1 MAVLSS
7 LKKVINL
14 HRNYDK
20 LHCKGEPYQFSV
32 LQDLSIQTD
41 RQTDRHTDTDTQT
54 QILLL
59 FHKDKTN
66 TEKENVEFEIT

>member
-1 MAVLSS
+1 MISYTVKESHISS
-7 LKKVINL
+7 VF
-14 HRNYDK
+14 
-20 LHCKGEPYQFSV
+20 CKIHQY
-32 LQDLSIQTD
+32 